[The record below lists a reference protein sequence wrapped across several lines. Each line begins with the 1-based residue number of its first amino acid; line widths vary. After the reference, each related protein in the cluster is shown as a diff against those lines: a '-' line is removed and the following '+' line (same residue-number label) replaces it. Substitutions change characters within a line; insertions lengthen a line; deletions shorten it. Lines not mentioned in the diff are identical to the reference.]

1 MTKKLEK
8 ILVGTLGGIRRG
20 IEKETIRTTPKGALA
35 KTLHPRTLGSALT
48 HPFITTD
55 FAEAQLELITPAYTN
70 KNQMF
75 DCLSSLHHFVAG
87 ALPKNELLWAGS
99 LPPVL
104 PADRDITSA
113 QYGSSHSARM
123 KMRYRQ
129 GLANRYGKRMQTIS
143 GIHYNFSL
151 PEVFWQAMH
160 AHEKSERSLADY
172 VSEKYFHLIRNVMRH
187 GWVIPF
193 LFGASPALDKSYLE
207 GREHQLEPMGDH
219 SFYLPWATS
228 LRLSSLG
235 YTNSEQSKYP
245 INYDD
250 KMAYLKGVS
259 ALLAMPSEKYRHLN
273 DNQQLNTAILQL
285 ENELYGSV
293 RPKVVNAELRPLE
306 AMCRHG
312 VEYVELRTVDNNPY
326 LPLGLSEA
334 QSDFLDLF
342 LTHCALAPSPSLT
355 REEQLMIQQRV
366 ELVTTMGR
374 KPDIMLPT
382 VDGDVSLVELGDA
395 LLGAM
400 DDVAALF
407 DSGFNTQAYSL
418 SLSLEKQKLSD
429 MSLTPSAMMLADMT
443 ANDIGYRELVQ
454 RLSEGHMLTHSAY
467 PVSAETV
474 GQLND
479 LVTTSLNQQAELEH
493 VQELSFST
501 FLTKKT
507 AITCD
512 C

>member
-1 MTKKLEK
+1 MTKKREK
-8 ILVGTLGGIRRG
+8 VLVGTLGGIRRG

-129 GLANRYGKRMQTIS
+129 GLANRYGKHMQTIS

-151 PEVFWQAMH
+151 PEAFWQAMH

-250 KMAYLKGVS
+250 KMAY
-259 ALLAMPSEKYRHLN
+259 
-273 DNQQLNTAILQL
+273 
-285 ENELYGSV
+285 
-293 RPKVVNAELRPLE
+293 
-306 AMCRHG
+306 
-312 VEYVELRTVDNNPY
+312 
-326 LPLGLSEA
+326 
-334 QSDFLDLF
+334 
-342 LTHCALAPSPSLT
+342 
-355 REEQLMIQQRV
+355 
-366 ELVTTMGR
+366 
-374 KPDIMLPT
+374 
-382 VDGDVSLVELGDA
+382 
-395 LLGAM
+395 
-400 DDVAALF
+400 
-407 DSGFNTQAYSL
+407 SL